1 MMILNMI
8 VMRQSTLKVVVQVVA
23 VTLIKR
29 RNQVKVRKVLVVL
42 NVENQMKNHRK
53 KKKNQLRNEQVK
65 IIKNRKHQVQ
75 KRVNQLL
82 KEHLNPVRKLLNQ
95 LNLLKIVIVV
105 IQIKQIFFLL
115 QKCIIIRNRLITIF
129 LNFYIYIYIK
139 LLFSLS
145 K

>member
-105 IQIKQIFFLL
+105 IQIKQIFF
-115 QKCIIIRNRLITIF
+115 F
-129 LNFYIYIYIK
+129 A
-139 LLFSLS
+139 S
-145 K
+145 KMYNYTK